1 MYHPTTRLALS
12 VSTLLSLYQLSSAQ
26 LSNITTPSLNLTA
39 IATSNGSSVLEC
51 WQFPDFASTTQ
62 AGTVGSLN
70 LYFGNTANLT
80 YTVIPARFNGGAHRA
95 PAAQ

>member
-1 MYHPTTRLALS
+1 MYLPTMRFLFFI
-12 VSTLLSLYQLSSAQ
+12 STLLSLYHPSSAQ
-26 LSNITTPSLNLTA
+26 LSNITTPSLNLTT

-51 WQFPDFASTTQ
+51 WQFPDFAPTTQ

-70 LYFGNTANLT
+70 LFFGDTANLT
-80 YTVIPARFNGGAHRA
+80 YTVISSRFNGGAHRA